1 MGVAIGVLISLIIAG
16 AFIGVFYKLGRNHW
30 APTEYFWEG
39 SFALLASIIIT
50 IMGAALLRI
59 SKMQEKWRVKL
70 AKAMEAKAVTGGSSG
85 GRFKRWCEKYAMFIL
100 PLVTVLR
107 EGIEAVVFIAGVS
120 FSASPTSIP
129 LPVVMGTV
137 AGSIIGYIIYK

>member
-1 MGVAIGVLISLIIAG
+1 
-16 AFIGVFYKLGRNHW
+16 
-30 APTEYFWEG
+30 
-39 SFALLASIIIT
+39 
-50 IMGAALLRI
+50 MGAALLRV

-70 AKAMEAKAVTGGSSG
+70 PKAMEAKVVTGGGLG

-107 EGIEAVVFIAGVS
+107 EGIEAVVFTASVS

-129 LPVVMGTV
+129 LPVVIGIL
-137 AGSIIGYIIYK
+137 AGSIIGYIIYKYVDVGRLFMMTANVW

>member
-1 MGVAIGVLISLIIAG
+1 MIIAG
-16 AFIGVFYKLGRNHW
+16 AFIGIFYKLGRNHW
-30 APTEYFWEG
+30 ARAEYYWEG

-50 IMGAALLRI
+50 IMGAALLRV
-59 SKMQEKWRVKL
+59 SKMQDKWRVKI
-70 AKAMEAKAVTGGSSG
+70 AKAMETKVVTGERLG

-120 FSASPTSIP
+120 FSASATSIP
-129 LPVVMGTV
+129 LPVVIGII
-137 AGSIIGYIIYK
+137 AGSIVGYIIYK

>member
-85 GRFKRWCEKYAMFIL
+85 GRFKRWCERYAMFIL

-129 LPVVMGTV
+129 LPVVMGAV